1 MGVSMY
7 FQQKSTIKDPT
18 QKPMLYMM
26 PVLMVILFA
35 NFSAGL
41 TLYWLM
47 FNLISWAQ
55 QDLIK

>member
-1 MGVSMY
+1 
-7 FQQKSTIKDPT
+7 
-18 QKPMLYMM
+18 MLYMM